1 MHSRGHIGVKKGQ
14 KLPISLKNNPQVQH
28 ICTCRYFLKRNSMV
42 SHIFEK
48 ILYST
53 TLGSPRIQWGQKM
66 PPCLSMYVY
75 KHYFQSSAYDGSAL
89 LYSASFMFW
98 TKHLHYII
106 FLWGHLHRS
115 SREVVTWLFIVL
127 NSNYQLKGFMIVRNW
142 TTCYCE
148 NNSSNWT
155 CFRYSD
161 SSLDICYT

>member
-75 KHYFQSSAYDGSAL
+75 KHYFQSKN
-89 LYSASFMFW
+89 FMMPVHCCIRY
-98 TKHLHYII
+98 HLCFEQNIYITS
-106 FLWGHLHRS
+106 LWGHLHRS
-115 SREVVTWLFIVL
+115 LRQVVTWLFIVL

>member
-75 KHYFQSSAYDGSAL
+75 KHYFQSKNFMMAVHCCIRHHLCFEQNIYIT
-89 LYSASFMFW
+89 LYFCGVI
-98 TKHLHYII
+98 YI
-106 FLWGHLHRS
+106 
-115 SREVVTWLFIVL
+115 EVQERL
-127 NSNYQLKGFMIVRNW
+127 
-142 TTCYCE
+142 
-148 NNSSNWT
+148 
-155 CFRYSD
+155 
-161 SSLDICYT
+161 